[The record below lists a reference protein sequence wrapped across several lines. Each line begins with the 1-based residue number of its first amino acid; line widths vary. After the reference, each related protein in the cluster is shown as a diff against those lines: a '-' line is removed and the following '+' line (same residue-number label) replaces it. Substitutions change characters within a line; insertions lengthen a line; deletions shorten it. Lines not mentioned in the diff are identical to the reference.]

1 MNKAEVLLK
10 IEDCMVRCD
19 ASGLGKN
26 VEELLKLTNDEDAC
40 MELSKRLFNRYNTF
54 KADSTAKL
62 MEIIIRKNPKMAMIK
77 FPENYLFR
85 LCVIRGSMDLYEC
98 YIEEVVEPFLVGKTE
113 DEITECYLDLY
124 SVAEKLTESFF
135 PHYVRCVKGMDFN
148 GAFSRY
154 EKDNSIALIH
164 QEDFEIMDDVVEKYN
179 TILGRRDILIDLEKR
194 YNVE

>member
-1 MNKAEVLLK
+1 MNKEQVLIK

-19 ASGLGKN
+19 ANGLEKN
-26 VEELLKLTNDEDAC
+26 VDELLKLTDDEEAC
-40 MELSKRLFNRYNTF
+40 LELSKRLFQRYTTF
-54 KADSTAKL
+54 KANSTAKL

-85 LCVIRGSMDLYEC
+85 LGVIRGSMDLHEC
-98 YIEEVVEPFLVGKTE
+98 YIEEVVEPYLVGKNE

-124 SVAEKLTESFF
+124 SVAEKLTEAFF
-135 PHYVRCVKGMDFN
+135 PKYTRCVKGMDFN

-179 TILGRRDILIDLEKR
+179 TIVGRRDILIDLEKR
-194 YNVE
+194 YNVD